1 MSRVSDDHEKWI
13 AKHFGGTQTK
23 GSGNTVGHKG
33 DVKIATDSELVE
45 CKAQEPTEKPRK
57 PRIVKEL
64 EKVADEAY
72 EEGLDPVLAHR
83 YFCPSSPLARVDGYV
98 DVVIRLAKDDAR
110 RSEAIRDGA

>member
-1 MSRVSDDHEKWI
+1 MNRVAEDHEKWF
-13 AKHFGGTQTK
+13 AKLFGGTRTK

-33 DVKIATDSELVE
+33 DVKIATDRELVE
-45 CKAQEPTEKPRK
+45 CKAQEPTETPRR

-64 EKVADEAY
+64 EKVANEAY

-98 DVVIRLAKDDAR
+98 DVVIRLARDDAR
-110 RSEAIRDGA
+110 RSEELRDK